1 MKLRLKGSLE
11 LSKLKKKDII
21 FLITNYSYEEIG
33 KKYNVSY
40 SVVARIM
47 SEKFEE
53 FYIPGNIK
61 KNEALPIRLNSI
73 PKEPFSI
80 NEDDYGLLKEKKN
93 IITKEGLLNVRGN
106 KDLDKISPT
115 PLKLAI
121 DTYKKMISTE
131 RF

>member
-1 MKLRLKGSLE
+1 MRLRLKGSLE
-11 LSKLKKKDII
+11 LSKLEKKDII

-33 KKYNVSY
+33 EKYNVSY

-61 KNEALPIRLNSI
+61 KNGALPIRLKST

-93 IITKEGLLNVRGN
+93 IITKEGLLEVKGN
-106 KDLDKISPT
+106 KDLDEISPT

-121 DTYKKMISTE
+121 DTYKEMIKSN
-131 RF
+131 

>member
-61 KNEALPIRLNSI
+61 KTEALPIRSNLI

-80 NEDDYGLLKEKKN
+80 NEYDYGLLQEKTN